1 FGPVQPDRVV
11 RNSTGRAG
19 DQLLLTKPI
28 GTGIISTAIKH
39 GVAPAVA
46 EAAAIA
52 SMLQLNQAAAAAMTA
67 VGVSAATDVT
77 GFGLLGHLRTM
88 ARASGVSATVQ
99 AAAVPVLP
107 GAEALADA
115 GEVPGGTRS
124 NERSLRTSV
133 QWSDAVLPPRRI
145 LLCDAQ
151 TSGGLLMA
159 VPPSAQPR
167 LEAELAARGVA
178 AYRVGDLPTMFD
190 DVRALR
196 DTAWTALTPGFRA
209 GALDAVT
216 AGAWLNAAFDDLL
229 AAVILVVYAQETLS
243 LREAAATD
251 SLTGLTNHR
260 AFFGR
265 LEEELRR
272 AARIGYPVSLLLLD
286 LDNFK
291 QYNDEHGH
299 PAGDQV
305 LRQVA
310 EVLMTQRRV
319 TDTCARYGGEEF
331 AMIFPG
337 TPAADVE

>member
-1 FGPVQPDRVV
+1 MTEPADLRAATAAALARCVSAIIEPWLQRVARRPDSRTYHEARATLRGLLEWVVGRLGGLGPPLPPPDR
-11 RNSTGRAG
+11 
-19 DQLLLTKPI
+19 
-28 GTGIISTAIKH
+28 
-39 GVAPAVA
+39 
-46 EAAAIA
+46 
-52 SMLQLNQAAAAAMTA
+52 
-67 VGVSAATDVT
+67 
-77 GFGLLGHLRTM
+77 
-88 ARASGVSATVQ
+88 
-99 AAAVPVLP
+99 
-107 GAEALADA
+107 
-115 GEVPGGTRS
+115 
-124 NERSLRTSV
+124 
-133 QWSDAVLPPRRI
+133 
-145 LLCDAQ
+145 
-151 TSGGLLMA
+151 
-159 VPPSAQPR
+159 
-167 LEAELAARGVA
+167 LAAFVQIRGRQGV
-178 AYRVGDLPTMFD
+178 DLPTMFD

-196 DTAWTALTPGFRA
+196 DAAWVSLTPRFRE
-209 GALDAVT
+209 GILDAVT
-216 AGAWLNAAFDDLL
+216 AGPWLNAAFDDLL
-229 AAVILVVYAQETLS
+229 AAVVLIVHEQETMS

-260 AFFGR
+260 AFFRR

-337 TPAADVE
+337 TGPADVEAIAQNMAHRLRLGTGLGFSAGIATFPGHAMSPRDLVEAADAALYRAKEEGRDRVLLA

>member
-1 FGPVQPDRVV
+1 M
-11 RNSTGRAG
+11 
-19 DQLLLTKPI
+19 
-28 GTGIISTAIKH
+28 
-39 GVAPAVA
+39 A

-178 AYRVGDLPTMFD
+178 AYRIGDLHD
-190 DVRALR
+190 
-196 DTAWTALTPGFRA
+196 GRA
-209 GALDAVT
+209 GTIIV
-216 AGAWLNAAFDDLL
+216 
-229 AAVILVVYAQETLS
+229 
-243 LREAAATD
+243 R
-251 SLTGLTNHR
+251 
-260 AFFGR
+260 
-265 LEEELRR
+265 
-272 AARIGYPVSLLLLD
+272 
-286 LDNFK
+286 
-291 QYNDEHGH
+291 
-299 PAGDQV
+299 
-305 LRQVA
+305 
-310 EVLMTQRRV
+310 
-319 TDTCARYGGEEF
+319 
-331 AMIFPG
+331 
-337 TPAADVE
+337 

>member
-1 FGPVQPDRVV
+1 PIVDDAFVFGGIAAANALSDVYAMGGTPLLAINLAAFPAKELPLTILSDILRGGMEKAHEAGIDIVGGHSIDDPEPKYGLAVIGTVHPDRVV
-11 RNSTGRAG
+11 RNSTARAG

-178 AYRVGDLPTMFD
+178 AYRIGDLHD
-190 DVRALR
+190 
-196 DTAWTALTPGFRA
+196 GRA
-209 GALDAVT
+209 GTIIV
-216 AGAWLNAAFDDLL
+216 
-229 AAVILVVYAQETLS
+229 
-243 LREAAATD
+243 R
-251 SLTGLTNHR
+251 
-260 AFFGR
+260 
-265 LEEELRR
+265 
-272 AARIGYPVSLLLLD
+272 
-286 LDNFK
+286 
-291 QYNDEHGH
+291 
-299 PAGDQV
+299 
-305 LRQVA
+305 
-310 EVLMTQRRV
+310 
-319 TDTCARYGGEEF
+319 
-331 AMIFPG
+331 
-337 TPAADVE
+337 